1 MSWLVLIHCC
11 HIRQIDNKSRSLLVT
26 DNPKELLCQI
36 LCVEFKLQVKFSILE
51 SICIDLT
58 GHLKISK
65 WTSRSKSQALIWE
78 WWGMSCNNLYKKI
91 KFLFPSFYPSLCLSF
106 SPTTT
111 VWYTLFVYR
120 WHAWVVELS
129 VHATPDA
136 KIRLRFQNLN
146 KFKSMNSIYL
156 GDKEDSG
163 KLGIFIG
170 YTRQLLS
177 QELKL

>member
-91 KFLFPSFYPSLCLSF
+91 KFLFPSFYPSVYLSLQLLQYGILCLF
-106 SPTTT
+106 T
-111 VWYTLFVYR
+111 VDMLGWWNYLYMRPQMQRSDLDF
-120 WHAWVVELS
+120 
-129 VHATPDA
+129 
-136 KIRLRFQNLN
+136 KI
-146 KFKSMNSIYL
+146 
-156 GDKEDSG
+156 
-163 KLGIFIG
+163 
-170 YTRQLLS
+170 
-177 QELKL
+177 

>member
-78 WWGMSCNNLYKKI
+78 WWGMSCNNLYRKKW
-91 KFLFPSFYPSLCLSF
+91 SFCFHLSIHLYVYLSLQLLQYGILCLF
-106 SPTTT
+106 T
-111 VWYTLFVYR
+111 VDMLGWWNYLYMRPQMQRSDLDF
-120 WHAWVVELS
+120 
-129 VHATPDA
+129 
-136 KIRLRFQNLN
+136 KI
-146 KFKSMNSIYL
+146 
-156 GDKEDSG
+156 
-163 KLGIFIG
+163 
-170 YTRQLLS
+170 
-177 QELKL
+177 